1 MTCYHGAILTS
12 IPKVLPELHTG
23 AHVVLLTEDE
33 RDAVELRRRGLEF
46 RDTVLILGPQGT
58 RYGLLFRV
66 PLHDTVVEQVLSTGT
81 GAINI
86 DACRVPTGE
95 SLNGGAYA
103 KEGADRDTYE
113 VWRYKRLG
121 GAGEFQQPNG
131 RWPAN
136 LILMHAAGCKVSDP
150 RKVRGDHDT
159 TGVWGKSGSDHT
171 YGGGWVR
178 DARWRR
184 NGYTDEDGT
193 ETVAHWDCVDGCPVA
208 ALNEQSGVK
217 KSGVAVQRHGGG
229 QRIHGGLEYM
239 RLYPTIYR
247 DDVGY
252 GDTGGASRFF
262 HQFQTDAE
270 LLAWFRLLITP
281 PEGVLH
287 EA

>member
-136 LILMHAAGCKVSDP
+136 LILMHAAGCTRAGVLQVKGQQHQGL
-150 RKVRGDHDT
+150 KDT
-159 TGVWGKSGSDHT
+159 P
-171 YGGGWVR
+171 
-178 DARWRR
+178 ARSWKNTSKAGINRV
-184 NGYTDEDGT
+184 GYADEDGT

-208 ALNEQSGVK
+208 ALNEQSGITS
-217 KSGVAVQRHGGG
+217 SGAMRREVPAYEGTSSTPFLRGRSGPSNQHGGS
-229 QRIHGGLEYM
+229 
-239 RLYPTIYR
+239 
-247 DDVGY
+247 
-252 GDTGGASRFF
+252 GGASRFF

-270 LLAWFRLLITP
+270 LLAWFRLLIIP

>member
-1 MTCYHGAILTS
+1 MTHYHGAIFTS
-12 IPKVLPELHTG
+12 TPKVLPELHTG

-33 RDAVELRRRGLEF
+33 RDAVELRRQGLEF

-136 LILMHAAGCKVSDP
+136 LILMHAAGCKVLDP
-150 RKVRGDHDT
+150 RKVRGGHDT

-178 DARWRR
+178 DARRRR

-193 ETVAHWDCVDGCPVA
+193 ETVAHWDCVDGCPA
-208 ALNEQSGVK
+208 KALDKQSGILT
-217 KSGVAVQRHGGG
+217 SGKLNQSSVVAEN
-229 QRIHGGLEYM
+229 RIYGKHK
-239 RLYPTIYR
+239 
-247 DDVGY
+247 GY
-252 GDTGGASRFF
+252 SNPLQYQPNSGGASRFF

>member
-136 LILMHAAGCKVSDP
+136 LILMHAAGCKVLDP
-150 RKVRGDHDT
+150 RKVRGGHDT

-178 DARWRR
+178 DARRRR
-184 NGYTDEDGT
+184 NGYTDEDGM
-193 ETVAHWDCVDGCPVA
+193 EVIPNWSCVDGCPA
-208 ALNEQSGVK
+208 KALDKQSGILT
-217 KSGVAVQRHGGG
+217 SGKLNQSSVVAEN
-229 QRIHGGLEYM
+229 RIYGKHK
-239 RLYPTIYR
+239 
-247 DDVGY
+247 GY
-252 GDTGGASRFF
+252 SNPLQYQPNSGGASRFF

>member
-1 MTCYHGAILTS
+1 MTHYHGAIFTS

-136 LILMHAAGCKVSDP
+136 LILMHAAGCTKDGA
-150 RKVRGDHDT
+150 RKVK
-159 TGVWGKSGSDHT
+159 GVV
-171 YGGGWVR
+171 GGGAPIRKGGVHSQ
-178 DARWRR
+178 ARGHQSPGRKQT
-184 NGYTDEDGT
+184 YCDYADGDGM
-193 ETVAHWDCVDGCPVA
+193 EVIPSWSCVDGCPA
-208 ALNEQSGVK
+208 KALDKQSGILT
-217 KSGVAVQRHGGG
+217 SGKLNQSSVVAEN
-229 QRIHGGLEYM
+229 RIYGKHK
-239 RLYPTIYR
+239 
-247 DDVGY
+247 GY
-252 GDTGGASRFF
+252 SNPLQYQPNSGGASRFF